1 MSEPSDHEALTRRI
15 DALQTALRAETDALQ
30 TDINA
35 RQANDERIL
44 ATLARLERQ
53 NRDLQNGQMRFRSE
67 MDALRDTVRSAT
79 SGPLNEVQAL
89 KAALAEADAKIK
101 TFIAQHAQ
109 DSASLA
115 RAQAT
120 QAMAEERANLLAQQK
135 GGASAI
141 LPFPKEG
148 KAPQK
153 PTSPT
158 ARDLQEGSEAIE
170 DQEEDQAA
178 RYPAGVGPSKT
189 TASRARK
196 LNKYDYD
203 KAAQQQAQASTSA
216 SRIDTRSEGTA
227 SRKSFPNVSF
237 NSRFK
242 KFKQPDI
249 RTLWGK
255 GGKSAAPAHAEASA
269 ADAQASA
276 AHAEA
281 SAPNV
286 QAGGS
291 NVQASAPS
299 DGSGTSSVPFR
310 APNVQATAS
319 NVQASAADV
328 IVVLSS
334 EEEENM
340 EPFPSAENV
349 ALGKKPPPTPSSGE
363 SSDSVRMPG
372 KKARKQDSD

>member
-1 MSEPSDHEALTRRI
+1 MRRI
-15 DALQTALRAETDALQ
+15 YALQTALRTDINALRAKTDALQ

-115 RAQAT
+115 RAQAI

-141 LPFPKEG
+141 LPFPKKG

-153 PTSPT
+153 PTAPT
-158 ARDLQEGSEAIE
+158 ARDLQEGRKDID
-170 DQEEDQAA
+170 DQEEDRAA

-189 TASRARK
+189 TVSRARK
-196 LNKYDYD
+196 LKKHDYD
-203 KAAQQQAQASTSA
+203 KAAQQQDQASTSA

-227 SRKSFPNVSF
+227 SRMSIAKI

-242 KFKQPDI
+242 KLKLKEADI
-249 RTLWGK
+249 RNLWGK
-255 GGKSAAPAHAEASA
+255 SGGSAAPAH
-269 ADAQASA
+269 AQASA
-276 AHAEA
+276 AHAVA
-281 SAPNV
+281 SAAHEEVSATDAQAGGPNV
-286 QAGGS
+286 QAS
-291 NVQASAPS
+291 
-299 DGSGTSSVPFR
+299 
-310 APNVQATAS
+310 ATAS
-319 NVQASAADV
+319 NVQASATDV

-340 EPFPSAENV
+340 EPFPSVGNV
-349 ALGKKPPPTPSSGE
+349 ALGKKSPPTPSSGE
-363 SSDSVRMPG
+363 SSEPARMPG